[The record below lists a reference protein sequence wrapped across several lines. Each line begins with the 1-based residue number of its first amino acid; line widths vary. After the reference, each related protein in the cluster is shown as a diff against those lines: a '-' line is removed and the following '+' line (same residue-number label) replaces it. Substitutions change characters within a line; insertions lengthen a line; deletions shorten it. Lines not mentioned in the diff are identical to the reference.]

1 MLSVPNTITQKEK
14 INDNQRKARA
24 RWLAR
29 TRTEE
34 PTEIAVTASGNKCFA
49 TRTRSSVPPSL
60 LSKSSSSGNK
70 SNFPQNQLSLSSLLW
85 AVFTG
90 VFFYISQSSPIRQL
104 SWFCVGSFSISFKIW
119 LWWIFAQCGWFE
131 HSNDVVWKLCEE
143 IVFCR
148 TVDSSSTRMS
158 GDAGGYQC
166 SDDNAV
172 MTKIMTMSMIMIA
185 MMMMT
190 TRYGRW
196 WWRQRSLMRKFRLG
210 RDTAWSFG
218 TITVLVSISFSHV
231 CQTSAIC
238 LTIPNTGDN
247 LGGDCDNSHARNCL
261 PPPGKLNCFQDW
273 QASKMKRAILVK
285 IFFTKLQW
293 NRISFRTPL
302 DLLAESREGRD
313 GAGAT
318 TREDRREA
326 GGQVMSTTTAPDPRT
341 GGMVSI
347 MVMYRPPGAPPP
359 PGGQAGKTT
368 TDQPPTYDSIFLGE
382 QVCRKNYSL
391 L

>member
-1 MLSVPNTITQKEK
+1 MTTNGRRGRDDLPEHGRRSPRRSRSLRLATNALRLAPGHQFHHLYYQNHHHLATKATFPKTNSLSHLCYEQFSLEFSFIFLN
-14 INDNQRKARA
+14 
-24 RWLAR
+24 L
-29 TRTEE
+29 
-34 PTEIAVTASGNKCFA
+34 
-49 TRTRSSVPPSL
+49 PPSDSYPDFVL
-60 LSKSSSSGNK
+60 VLFQFPLRFDFDGYLPNVAGLNIVTMLFE
-70 SNFPQNQLSLSSLLW
+70 NFAKKLFFAELW
-85 AVFTG
+85 
-90 VFFYISQSSPIRQL
+90 IPRQQG
-104 SWFCVGSFSISFKIW
+104 WVGM
-119 LWWIFAQCGWFE
+119 Q
-131 HSNDVVWKLCEE
+131 
-143 IVFCR
+143 
-148 TVDSSSTRMS
+148 VDI
-158 GDAGGYQC
+158 
-166 SDDNAV
+166 NAV
-172 MTKIMTMSMIMIA
+172 MTMIMTMSMIMMV